1 MNKNL
6 KEITDWLS
14 SVIGTQSFNLE
25 PLREEASNRKYFR
38 IKTDKK
44 SFVLVDNSENT
55 EQAANFL
62 YSSKLLINSSINVPE
77 IYAFSEDL
85 RFMLMQDLGEH
96 TLDAATQVN
105 DKEILIKALEQL
117 SLIYFCDQDILKSC
131 TKDSLLKQTEAFTEF
146 CSEQGCNANEIQE
159 LELLRKE
166 LVENLLNQQFMPVH
180 NDFERRNLMLFED
193 QLFVIDFQDL
203 NVGPIGIDLASLL
216 FEHDRD
222 YPEELLEEVLNLHI
236 INTGL
241 QIEVDEIMN
250 HIMSA
255 LSHRSMRIVG
265 TFNRYFKDGK
275 LLNRKRDIEKFL
287 SRIYLGLNYL
297 KKPQIKIIEKIL

>member
-6 KEITDWLS
+6 REISDWLS

>member
-96 TLDAATQVN
+96 TLDAATQAN
-105 DKEILIKALEQL
+105 DKEILVKALEQL

-216 FEHDRD
+216 FERDRD

-255 LSHRSMRIVG
+255 LSHRSMRIIG

>member
-38 IKTDKK
+38 IKTEKK

>member
-85 RFMLMQDLGEH
+85 RFMLMQDLGEQ

>member
-105 DKEILIKALEQL
+105 DKEILVKALEQL

-203 NVGPIGIDLASLL
+203 NVRPIGIDLASLL

>member
-105 DKEILIKALEQL
+105 DKEILVKALEQL

-146 CSEQGCNANEIQE
+146 CLEQGCNANEIRE

-241 QIEVDEIMN
+241 QIEADEIMN

>member
-105 DKEILIKALEQL
+105 DKEILVKALEQL

-297 KKPQIKIIEKIL
+297 KKPQIKIIEKIS

>member
-105 DKEILIKALEQL
+105 DKEILVKALEQL

-131 TKDSLLKQTEAFTEF
+131 TKDSLFKQTEAFTEF

-222 YPEELLEEVLNLHI
+222 YPEELLEEVINLHI

>member
-105 DKEILIKALEQL
+105 DKEILVKALEQL

-265 TFNRYFKDGK
+265 TFNRYFKVGK

>member
-105 DKEILIKALEQL
+105 DKEILVKALEQL

-241 QIEVDEIMN
+241 QIEADEIMN

>member
-1 MNKNL
+1 MKKNL

-105 DKEILIKALEQL
+105 DKEILVKALEQL

-222 YPEELLEEVLNLHI
+222 YSEELLEEVLNLHI

>member
-105 DKEILIKALEQL
+105 DKEILVKALEQL

-216 FEHDRD
+216 FEHDMD
-222 YPEELLEEVLNLHI
+222 YPKELLEEVLSIHI
-236 INTGL
+236 RNSGL
-241 QIEVDEIMN
+241 QIEADEMMN
-250 HIMSA
+250 HIMVA

-265 TFNRYFKDGK
+265 TFNNYFKNGK
-275 LLNRKRDIEKFL
+275 LLNRKKDIKKFL
-287 SRIYLGLNYL
+287 SRICLGLGYL
-297 KKPQIKIIEKIL
+297 EKPQLKIIEKIL

>member
-1 MNKNL
+1 
-6 KEITDWLS
+6 
-14 SVIGTQSFNLE
+14 
-25 PLREEASNRKYFR
+25 
-38 IKTDKK
+38 
-44 SFVLVDNSENT
+44 
-55 EQAANFL
+55 
-62 YSSKLLINSSINVPE
+62 
-77 IYAFSEDL
+77 
-85 RFMLMQDLGEH
+85 MLMQDLIEH
-96 TLDAATQVN
+96 TLDAANQVN

>member
-6 KEITDWLS
+6 KEITDWFS

-85 RFMLMQDLGEH
+85 RFMLMQDLGEQ

-105 DKEILIKALEQL
+105 DKEILVKALEQL
-117 SLIYFCDQDILKSC
+117 YLIYLCDQDILKMC
-131 TKDSLLKQTEAFTEF
+131 TKESLLKQTEAFTEF

>member
-105 DKEILIKALEQL
+105 DKEILVKALEQL

-297 KKPQIKIIEKIL
+297 KKPQIKIIEKML

>member
-105 DKEILIKALEQL
+105 DKEILVKALEQL

-297 KKPQIKIIEKIL
+297 KKPQIEIIEKIL

>member
-105 DKEILIKALEQL
+105 DKEILVKALEQL

-222 YPEELLEEVLNLHI
+222 YPEELLDEVLNLHI

-297 KKPQIKIIEKIL
+297 KKPQIKIIEKML

>member
-105 DKEILIKALEQL
+105 DKEILVKALEQL

-222 YPEELLEEVLNLHI
+222 YPEELLDEVLNLHI

-241 QIEVDEIMN
+241 QIELDEIMN

>member
-105 DKEILIKALEQL
+105 DKEILVKALEQL

-222 YPEELLEEVLNLHI
+222 YPKELLEEVINLHI